1 MLQPP
6 EEGAPIQVAPG
17 VKLIGATRNPHVL
30 RALIA
35 EGKFGEK
42 LGRSLLALV
51 PEPHAGPMPIANH
64 EFRLLHGD
72 GHWYAVCS
80 IAQQGIHALRL
91 KVGLLRSGCANIDG
105 QLTKKGSCRFC
116 PAHW

>member
-80 IAQQGIHALRL
+80 IVQQGIQKIAVLGFERSAVIGEKEKKIMWQL
-91 KVGLLRSGCANIDG
+91 LGLAE
-105 QLTKKGSCRFC
+105 
-116 PAHW
+116 